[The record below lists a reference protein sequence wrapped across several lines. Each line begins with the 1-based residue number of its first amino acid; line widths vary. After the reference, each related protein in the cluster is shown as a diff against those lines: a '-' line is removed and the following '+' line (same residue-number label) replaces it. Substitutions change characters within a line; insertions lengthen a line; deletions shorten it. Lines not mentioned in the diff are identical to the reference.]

1 VKDEKSP
8 EGAPPKKKT
17 DHQSGSFLIR
27 FWTEPREVEA
37 EEETVRAFV
46 RNLKTGEE
54 QYLNDPQKLGELV
67 LEALKNGPQEPAQ
80 PAGPADD
87 ASARKNDVE
96 VEKDG

>member
-1 VKDEKSP
+1 LKDEKSP
-8 EGAPPKKKT
+8 EAGAPPKKKT

-37 EEETVRAFV
+37 GEETVRGFV

-67 LEALKNGPQEPAQ
+67 LDALKNGAQEPAE
-80 PAGPADD
+80 PAGSQEEGAPAHPAGD
-87 ASARKNDVE
+87 
-96 VEKDG
+96 